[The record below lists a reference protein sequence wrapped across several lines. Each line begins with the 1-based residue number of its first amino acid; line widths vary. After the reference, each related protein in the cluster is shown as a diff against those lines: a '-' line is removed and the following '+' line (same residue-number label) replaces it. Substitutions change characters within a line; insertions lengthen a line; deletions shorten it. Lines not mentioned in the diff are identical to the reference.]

1 MKADVRSRLEF
12 DPRRRGEQG
21 PAGAFK
27 LGRPLRCALLLL
39 IGSNQNPARTKTN

>member
-12 DPRRRGEQG
+12 DSRRRGEQE

-39 IGSNQNPARTKTN
+39 MAATGTQREKK